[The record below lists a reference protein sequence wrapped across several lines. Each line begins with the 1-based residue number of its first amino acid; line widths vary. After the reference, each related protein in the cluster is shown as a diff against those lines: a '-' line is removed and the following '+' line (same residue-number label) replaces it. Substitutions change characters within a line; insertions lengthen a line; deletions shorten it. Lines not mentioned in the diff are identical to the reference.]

1 MKTLKKNELQ
11 EIRQWMY
18 RNARPIDLA
27 IWQYHFESG
36 STEAVLA
43 ALSAYQNSDKG
54 FGLALEADNW
64 NPNSSP
70 YTTGRAI
77 AVLDEI
83 GISDLE
89 HPFVE
94 GILEYLE
101 NCGHFSETGW
111 HFAIPTNNDFPHAP
125 WWTYSEQNNAD
136 NGFHATAGLVSFI
149 LQVAGR
155 SSVLY
160 KKALTLGDRMMDKLR
175 ESEQLEVHEL
185 GGYCSFLRGVE
196 RAKLTGRFDCAFL
209 ADKLKKLVDE
219 AIERD
224 PGKWPVYSM
233 RPSMYFSSPA
243 SIFYK
248 GNEEVMEQELEYIL
262 ESRTAEGVWEIMW
275 KWGDYPNAFAVA
287 EHWWKAHWAIRNV
300 LLLRNFDRIG

>member
-1 MKTLKKNELQ
+1 MKKLKTTEFQ

-36 STEAVLA
+36 SKEAVLL

-70 YTTGRAI
+70 YATGKAI
-77 AVLDEI
+77 AILDEI

-89 HPFVE
+89 HSYVE
-94 GILEYLE
+94 GILEYLD
-101 NCGHFSETGW
+101 NCEYFSETGW
-111 HFAIPTNNDFPHAP
+111 PFTIPSNNDFPHAP

-136 NGFHATAGLVSFI
+136 NGFHATAGLVGFI
-149 LQVAGR
+149 FQAADR
-155 SSVLY
+155 SSGLY
-160 KKALTLGDRMMDKLR
+160 KKALTLGDKMMDKIR
-175 ESEQLEVHEL
+175 QSGQIEVHEL
-185 GGYCSFLRGVE
+185 GGYCTFLRGVE
-196 RAKLTGRFDCAFL
+196 RAKLTDRYDCVFL
-209 ADKLKKLVDE
+209 ADRLEKLVDE

-233 RPSMYFSSPA
+233 RPSMYISSPA

-248 GNEEVMEQELEYIL
+248 GNEEVVGKELEYIL
-262 ESRTAEGVWEIMW
+262 ESRNDEGVWEITW
-275 KWGDYPNAFAVA
+275 KWADYPKEFVVA
-287 EHWWKAHWAIRNV
+287 ENWWKAHWAIHNV